1 MKSFVKRNEDKGIKR
16 KKLFLDRK
24 KAIIRNEL
32 YVKIIRTTSKQ
43 DTTKGDKDYMCG
55 FAGFVGEVENRE
67 EVLENMMNTIIHR
80 GPDSEGKYVDE
91 DAAPSH
97 YITKT
102 EVRYLYLM
110 GKSTIIRN

>member
-55 FAGFVGEVENRE
+55 LQFVGEVENRE
-67 EVLENMMNTIIHR
+67 DVLKI
-80 GPDSEGKYVDE
+80 
-91 DAAPSH
+91 
-97 YITKT
+97 
-102 EVRYLYLM
+102 
-110 GKSTIIRN
+110 

>member
-91 DAAPSH
+91 DAALGFSGSGTCICVK
-97 YITKT
+97 YRFRDIDTW
-102 EVRYLYLM
+102 L
-110 GKSTIIRN
+110 